1 MIYSKLINFKEIK
14 FKLKETIKEKKLKQL
29 NTWV

>member
-14 FKLKETIKEKKLKQL
+14 FKLKETIKEKKLKQS